1 MATGFATVD
10 EYIEALP
17 DDVRP
22 HMEGVRRSIHT
33 VVPDVGEK
41 ISYQMP
47 TFTLDGQPLV
57 HVAAWKK
64 HIGLYP
70 LPEMDDDLA
79 REVDPYR
86 AAKDTMQLKY
96 AEPIPY
102 ALVERVLAV
111 MLQQRMDGSP
121 G

>member
-1 MATGFATVD
+1 MATRFATVD
-10 EYIEALP
+10 EYIDTLP

-22 HMEGVRRSIHT
+22 LMEGVRRSIHT

-47 TFTLDGQPLV
+47 TFTLDGKPLV

-70 LPEMDDDLA
+70 LPAMDDDLA
-79 REVDPYR
+79 RDVAPYR
-86 AAKDTMQLKY
+86 GTKDTLRL
-96 AEPIPY
+96 PLDDVPY
-102 ALVERVLAV
+102 PLLERVLAAV
-111 MLQQRMDGSP
+111 LQQRLDGTA
-121 G
+121 